1 MIRCERRM
9 SNRIQRLLAENKSQ
23 TDAFCLVQAVLL
35 CVELER
41 ELTETT
47 DELESVAAARHAKE
61 EISDNRLLG
70 IAAQHSVPG
79 ISYGQLNLA
88 HTNPQFLSF
97 CRALIEEA
105 RK

>member
-1 MIRCERRM
+1 MIRCGRRM

-35 CVELER
+35 CVELEK
-41 ELTETT
+41 ELTLPRPAAPLSEIGIL
-47 DELESVAAARHAKE
+47 DLAARH
-61 EISDNRLLG
+61 
-70 IAAQHSVPG
+70 G
-79 ISYGQLNLA
+79 ISYGQRDLA
-88 HTNPQFLSF
+88 RPNPDFLRF